1 MSGSATNGN
10 ADFSDE
16 DVLAT
21 ERGDSIWRLYAEY
34 GRTNWWHG
42 AVGVLGTVVARILGL
57 VPAFILGLALDAVV
71 YYRRAY
77 RLPFIP
83 TDWIPTT
90 QTGQLWLS
98 VGLIV
103 GSTVIAAG
111 STWVQ
116 NWGWNAFAQR
126 VQHAL
131 RIGVM
136 VLGIS
141 VIMASLNPQL
151 ALVALLLIRSS
162 LGIMKPRVSIV
173 LSETDYCSRI

>member
-1 MSGSATNGN
+1 MSGSATDGN
-10 ADFSDE
+10 ADFGDE

-21 ERGDSIWRLYAEY
+21 ERGDSMWRLYAEY
-34 GRTNWWHG
+34 GRTNWWRG

-71 YYRRAY
+71 YDRRAY
-77 RLPFIP
+77 RLSFVP

-98 VGLIV
+98 VGLVV
-103 GSTVIAAG
+103 GSTAIAAG

-131 RIGVM
+131 RIDTYDAM
-136 VLGIS
+136 Q
-141 VIMASLNPQL
+141 SLEMGFFDDRQTGQL
-151 ALVALLLIRSS
+151 LS
-162 LGIMKPRVSIV
+162 V
-173 LSETDYCSRI
+173 LSNDSVGSSVTSKPCSLRVR